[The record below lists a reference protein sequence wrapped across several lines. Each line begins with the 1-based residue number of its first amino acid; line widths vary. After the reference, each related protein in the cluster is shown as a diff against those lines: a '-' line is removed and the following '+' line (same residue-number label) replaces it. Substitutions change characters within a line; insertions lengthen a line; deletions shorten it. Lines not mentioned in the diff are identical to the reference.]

1 MIITSAKGKLWV
13 IAAGAAL
20 ILALAASPAAAAKP
34 RPTHAAPN
42 VSFPASELREGSAA
56 QRSAKAGKYV
66 EGARSLGDPLFPQI
80 GNGGYDVR
88 RYRINLDYDPG
99 ANEFNRGTFTRIVAR
114 ANESLR
120 EFSLDFQDLDVTSVT
135 VNGKRAKFAQEE
147 ATPDLSDI
155 PEVTQPMK
163 LIVTPHGNAR
173 PREGERFVVNVR
185 YQGQPEHITDPDES
199 IEGWIRACYPL
210 DEPRT
215 CDGSFVVN
223 EPIGAQSWFPS
234 NNYPTDK
241 ARFRTLVTVPDG
253 KTAFG
258 VGELLSMNQNGDG
271 TRTWRWREDDPT
283 ATYLTTATVGDFDN
297 SFTQMAET
305 TTGRSLDVYNA
316 IDSSATPAQMD
327 AINASLARAP
337 EQLNFLSNLLGPY
350 PFDSIGAV
358 ADRAAGVG
366 YALEVQTNPHYSGG
380 FVSGN
385 PSINITTQLHEIAHQ
400 WMGNSVSPAT
410 WLEIW
415 FNEGWATW
423 LEWHWEFESGEST
436 VSPADQFDAN
446 YNDPGFDWSVA
457 PAVLEWRPRQPLPP
471 RSHLPAVRLDAGG
484 LPADR
489 RRRALLRA
497 RPHAAGRARVRQHQ
511 LGAVHRPR
519 ARDLRL
525 RGRRARSPRR
535 LLPPVAARPAPA
547 YDHPSRLLR
556 TGRLLA
562 ADIERTNG
570 PHIGAQSHLVAAS
583 GPASRPGAICR
594 LACAIRK
601 VLASSGPGARI
612 LRT

>member
-1 MIITSAKGKLWV
+1 MSV
-13 IAAGAAL
+13 IAIGASMI
-20 ILALAASPAAAAKP
+20 ILALGASPAAATKP
-34 RPTHAAPN
+34 RPTHSGPN
-42 VSFPASELREGSAA
+42 VSVSASEVRADSAT

-66 EGARSLGDPLFPQI
+66 AGARSLGDPLFPQI
-80 GNGGYDVR
+80 GNGGYEVR
-88 RYRINLDYDPG
+88 RYRINLDYDPD
-99 ANEFNRGTFTRIVAR
+99 ANEFNSGTFTRIVAR
-114 ANESLR
+114 ATESLR
-120 EFSLDFQDLDVTSVT
+120 EFSLDFQDLDVTSVQ
-135 VNGKRAKFAQEE
+135 VNGKRAKFAQEG

-173 PREGERFVVNVR
+173 PREGERFTVR
-185 YQGQPEHITDPDES
+185 VAYRGQPEHITDPDES

-210 DEPRT
+210 ADPRT

-241 ARFRTLVTVPDG
+241 ARFNTLITVPTQ

-258 VGELLSMNQNGDG
+258 VGELFSLNQNPDG

-283 ATYLTTATVGDFDN
+283 ATYLTTATVGDFDT
-297 SFTQMAET
+297 SFTQMTET
-305 TTGRSLDVYNA
+305 TTGRSLDVYNG

-366 YALEVQTNPHYSGG
+366 YALEVQTKPHYSGG
-380 FVSGN
+380 FGSGN
-385 PSINITTQLHEIAHQ
+385 PSVNITTQLHEIAHQ

-436 VSPADQFDAN
+436 VSPADQFDTN
-446 YNDPGFDWSVA
+446 YNDPNFDWSVA
-457 PAVLEWRPRQPLPP
+457 PAVLDGDPANLFHLDPTYLRSASMLEGYRQIVGDERFFELARTLLDEHGYGNVTVEQFIELALEISDFEGDELDRLHAYFRQWLFAQRRPMI
-471 RSHLPAVRLDAGG
+471 
-484 LPADR
+484 
-489 RRRALLRA
+489 
-497 RPHAAGRARVRQHQ
+497 
-511 LGAVHRPR
+511 
-519 ARDLRL
+519 
-525 RGRRARSPRR
+525 
-535 LLPPVAARPAPA
+535 
-547 YDHPSRLLR
+547 
-556 TGRLLA
+556 T
-562 ADIERTNG
+562 
-570 PHIGAQSHLVAAS
+570 
-583 GPASRPGAICR
+583 PGNF
-594 LACAIRK
+594 
-601 VLASSGPGARI
+601 
-612 LRT
+612 

>member
-1 MIITSAKGKLWV
+1 LRSRH
-13 IAAGAAL
+13 
-20 ILALAASPAAAAKP
+20 
-34 RPTHAAPN
+34 RPP
-42 VSFPASELREGSAA
+42 PLLP
-56 QRSAKAGKYV
+56 
-66 EGARSLGDPLFPQI
+66 RSLGDPLFPQI

-350 PFDSIGAV
+350 PFDSIGGGGGP
-358 ADRAAGVG
+358 RRGRGV
-366 YALEVQTNPHYSGG
+366 
-380 FVSGN
+380 
-385 PSINITTQLHEIAHQ
+385 
-400 WMGNSVSPAT
+400 
-410 WLEIW
+410 
-415 FNEGWATW
+415 
-423 LEWHWEFESGEST
+423 
-436 VSPADQFDAN
+436 
-446 YNDPGFDWSVA
+446 
-457 PAVLEWRPRQPLPP
+457 
-471 RSHLPAVRLDAGG
+471 
-484 LPADR
+484 
-489 RRRALLRA
+489 RA
-497 RPHAAGRARVRQHQ
+497 RGADEPALFGRIRVREPQHQ
-511 LGAVHRPR
+511 HHHP
-519 ARDLRL
+519 
-525 RGRRARSPRR
+525 
-535 LLPPVAARPAPA
+535 AA
-547 YDHPSRLLR
+547 
-556 TGRLLA
+556 
-562 ADIERTNG
+562 
-570 PHIGAQSHLVAAS
+570 
-583 GPASRPGAICR
+583 
-594 LACAIRK
+594 
-601 VLASSGPGARI
+601 
-612 LRT
+612 